1 MSLFICPVCKEKL
14 TEFEKVYKCE
24 SGHCFDK
31 SRFGYVNL
39 LQSQKSSAKR
49 HGDDRMMVRA
59 RRDFL
64 DSGAYGFLRDAICRV
79 CAEYMPQSASVL
91 DAGCGEGYY
100 SEGVK
105 NFCDDKKPDVYGV
118 DISKDALEFLGKRKC
133 RVHSA
138 VASVFDLPFADGSF
152 DMVFNIFSP
161 EADAEY
167 GRVLKKGGF
176 LIRVI
181 PCENHLFGL
190 KAAIYDKPY
199 YNEMP
204 SVDIA
209 DFRCI
214 TTKQLSERIQLTD
227 NETIQNLFKM
237 TPYYYKTGVDDQNKI
252 SSLDYLETE
261 AEFEIRV
268 YRKEK

>member
-1 MSLFICPVCKEKL
+1 M
-14 TEFEKVYKCE
+14 
-24 SGHCFDK
+24 
-31 SRFGYVNL
+31 
-39 LQSQKSSAKR
+39 
-49 HGDDRMMVRA
+49 
-59 RRDFL
+59 
-64 DSGAYGFLRDAICRV
+64 
-79 CAEYMPQSASVL
+79 
-91 DAGCGEGYY
+91 
-100 SEGVK
+100 
-105 NFCDDKKPDVYGV
+105 
-118 DISKDALEFLGKRKC
+118 
-133 RVHSA
+133 
-138 VASVFDLPFADGSF
+138 
-152 DMVFNIFSP
+152 
-161 EADAEY
+161 
-167 GRVLKKGGF
+167 LKKGGF

-181 PCENHLFGL
+181 PRENHLFGL